1 MSHACMN
8 LVSMRGLR
16 EVFGYNNKKG
26 TRTFANNAGMKS
38 SGSLS
43 AGNDGTRG
51 EARQVP
57 P

>member
-1 MSHACMN
+1 MN